1 LQRVNASI
9 IIYLR
14 VKLSEWARK
23 HGISYLTAWRWFRTG
38 KLPVPAR
45 QLPSGTILVEEPSPG
60 GRTVLYARVSSPDQ
74 KADLERQVE
83 RLKAF
88 AQAQGWRDFEVVA
101 EVGTASRRRKGLL
114 RVLADPGVSLV
125 VVERRFHLGQFGF
138 PLVEAALRASGR
150 RVLALE
156 DEAALPSRPPSR
168 RKRERQKASRGNRE
182 PTRRRSGV

>member
-1 LQRVNASI
+1 M
-9 IIYLR
+9 
-14 VKLSEWARK
+14 KLSEWARK

-45 QLPSGTILVEEPSPG
+45 QLPSGTILVEEPVRE

-74 KADLERQVE
+74 RADLERQVE

-88 AQAQGWRDFEVVA
+88 ARAQGWRDFEVVA

-114 RVLADPGVSLV
+114 RVLADPGVSLI

-156 DEAALPSRPPSR
+156 DERASPSKPPPR
-168 RKRERQKASRGNRE
+168 RKRERQKASRGNRK